1 MAKIV
6 RYDGN
11 LKAFASEQ
19 LTNERTLFGQVAIAN
34 DLTSQITS
42 EFLRGWGIV
51 GPSDQPSLQDFNA
64 AMYTNGQ
71 LLAYLHQMGVAEY
84 NAVQEYFV
92 GSLAQTGGVLYMS
105 LSNANIG
112 NTPSSSP
119 ANWKAYT
126 ADQATEVALGLV
138 KIATQALTNAGADDV
153 SAVTPKKLAVA
164 TQGQKH
170 TAFSTTGTAT
180 AQVLTP
186 VPAITAYAA
195 TQRFNVTFNI
205 ASGVNP
211 TINVSGQGAKFLK
224 QYDPAGAKIAAV
236 FAAGHVS
243 DIVYDG
249 TDWILLDTLPT
260 TPQATESVVGGLKI
274 ATQALVNAGVND
286 TDAVTPLKLAQNK
299 AYETVVSD
307 WVTVSV
313 GGTITVAHPW
323 GVLPSLVTVEMKC
336 LAAVGGYTVGQE
348 FPVSMHGSADGGT
361 SSTSSP
367 TGVYWTTTQ
376 VTARMGAASPLVITN
391 PTSGV
396 SLVGGSV
403 GNFQIRL
410 RVKK

>member
-19 LTNERTLFGQVAIAN
+19 QTNERTLFGQVAIAN
-34 DLTSQITS
+34 DLTSQITAQ
-42 EFLRGWGIV
+42 FLRGWGIV

-64 AMYTNGQ
+64 AMYTHGQ

-84 NAVQEYFV
+84 NAAQEYFV

-138 KIATQALTNAGADDV
+138 KIATQALTNAGSDDV

-195 TQRFNVTFNI
+195 NQRFNVTFNI
-205 ASGVNP
+205 ASGLNP
-211 TINVSGQGAKFLK
+211 TINVSGQGAKLLK
-224 QYDPAGAKIAAV
+224 QYDPAGAKVAAV

-260 TPQATESVVGGLKI
+260 TPQATETIVGGLKI

-286 TDAVTPLKLAQNK
+286 TDAVTPLKLAQLK

-307 WVTVSV
+307 WTNISL

-323 GVLPSLVTVEMKC
+323 GVLPQLATLEMKC
-336 LAAVGGYTVGQE
+336 IVANNGYTVGQE
-348 FPVSMHGSADGGT
+348 FPVSMHGSADGGS

-376 VTARMGAASPLVITN
+376 VTARMGLATPILITN
-391 PTSGV
+391 PSSGNQITATAA
-396 SLVGGSV
+396 
-403 GNFQIRL
+403 NFQMRL
-410 RVKK
+410 RVRK